1 MTMKKPFT
9 KTWIAASALT
19 LGMTVLTPIYVGAA
33 PVETTNNAI
42 IQLEQTITGT
52 IQYFDEE
59 SIMLKGTD
67 GKNYFIGLYK
77 FSDKQIKQ
85 WSLAEGQEITV
96 EGSIVEDYLDF
107 LTFDVYKK
115 SLPEGV
121 TAEELVQLEKLFHD
135 LKKAAKEDN
144 YEEMEKAWEQIDRIV
159 TPYELANWEPESFEE
174 FINEAE
180 FTEKNVVIKE
190 QDRKQLETLYKEYI
204 KLAKED
210 KTEEASEILD
220 TFYTILAPYFDELY
234 PPLTFEEYMTDLEIE
249 VPEEELANL
258 KVIYEEALKA
268 DTAKNEELS
277 TKLWEQFYQTL
288 NAHIKPVPFEEY
300 IADMEFDI
308 REDDYVKLQQYYEEA
323 IALSRSGEDE
333 KADEKWTA
341 FYNILEPYY
350 EANRA
355 ILISASKLTLNGK
368 DLLPESTK

>member
-1 MTMKKPFT
+1 
-9 KTWIAASALT
+9 
-19 LGMTVLTPIYVGAA
+19 MTVLTPIYVGAA

-144 YEEMEKAWEQIDRIV
+144 YEEMEKAWEQIDHIIR
-159 TPYELANWEPESFEE
+159 PYELANWEPESFEE

-258 KVIYEEALKA
+258 KAIYEEALKA
-268 DTAKNEELS
+268 DTDKNEELS

-288 NAHIKPVPFEEY
+288 NAYIKPVPFEEY

-308 REDDYVKLQQYYEEA
+308 REDDYTKLQQYYEEA
-323 IALSRSGEDE
+323 IALSQSGEDE

>member
-1 MTMKKPFT
+1 MKKPFT

-19 LGMTVLTPIYVGAA
+19 LGMTVLTPLYVGAA
-33 PVETTNNAI
+33 PVETTNNTV

-85 WSLAEGQEITV
+85 WPLAEGQEITV
-96 EGSIVEDYLDF
+96 EGSIVDDYLDF

-115 SLPEGV
+115 TLPEGV
-121 TAEELVQLEKLFHD
+121 TAEELVQLEKFFHD

-144 YEEMEKAWEQIDRIV
+144 YEEMEKSWEQIDRIV
-159 TPYELANWEPESFEE
+159 RPYELANWEPESFEE

-190 QDRKQLETLYKEYI
+190 QDRKQLETLYEEYI
-204 KLAKED
+204 KLTKED
-210 KTEEASEILD
+210 KTEEASETLD

-234 PPLTFEEYMTDLEIE
+234 PPLTFEEYMTDIEIE

-258 KVIYEEALKA
+258 KAIYEEALKA

-368 DLLPESTK
+368 DLLPEPTK